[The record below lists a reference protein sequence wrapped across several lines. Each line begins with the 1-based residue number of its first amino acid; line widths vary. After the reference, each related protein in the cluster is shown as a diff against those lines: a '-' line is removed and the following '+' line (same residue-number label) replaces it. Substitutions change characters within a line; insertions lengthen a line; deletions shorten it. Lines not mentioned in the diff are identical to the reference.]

1 MVGQNS
7 SGCKN
12 KYWCKYFV
20 TLDYTALTTVD
31 SVLPL
36 LVSIPPVQSDV
47 VLVIDT
53 LFSDACLL

>member
-47 VLVIDT
+47 VLVIDI
-53 LFSDACLL
+53 